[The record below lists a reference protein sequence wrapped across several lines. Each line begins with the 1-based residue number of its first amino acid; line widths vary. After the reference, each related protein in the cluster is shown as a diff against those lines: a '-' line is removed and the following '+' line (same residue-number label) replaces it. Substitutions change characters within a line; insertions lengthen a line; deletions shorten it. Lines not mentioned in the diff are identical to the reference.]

1 MIQVPASA
9 LPGKYSPRPGIYEY
23 FGLPPFPFRCR
34 LSFASLIRRWET
46 LVDGEDVSDA
56 VLAGAIMEQLERAP
70 EFREPIDD
78 LSVLDRNADLVD
90 LLVCGFLPSL
100 KEEKELL
107 GLSLPFNNS
116 PFFQSPTALRIL
128 NHPEVKMSYT
138 LGPDAFYQ
146 QILTYAFNLILH
158 RQYGQPFVLQDAYT
172 FEVRLDDPPF
182 HRFYQAHVDYQFVEL
197 VPLRPLPE
205 LSSAQLRHL
214 MENLGNNELFLQTFD
229 PDTLE
234 FQGLVASTFF
244 DVTKT
249 HTISELEV
257 CLMERDALT
266 GRNPLSPI
274 EQQLRSYFQLP
285 DLRLGIT
292 IHDFAR
298 KGKETCR
305 FSIWKGLLPAEHYQQ
320 WSTESPLLAEL
331 FASGKIKVLENLTE
345 QESADPSVEAL
356 SEKGIAS
363 VVLAPLTNKE
373 KEIIGLL
380 ELGSP
385 HPGDFSRWSPQSLHP
400 IVRLFGIAAERSR
413 MEIDNQLEAIIR
425 REFTAIHPSIEW
437 RFAEIA
443 SHILHRQERELGQM
457 EIEPIIFRDVYPFY
471 AQADIVGSTAMRNQA
486 IREDLV
492 RNLREAERVLRV
504 SHDHSVFPLAGE
516 LLLEAGARIEAL
528 QNEINSNNELSTAR
542 FLVERVHPFLQLLR
556 DKSPAIEESVQ
567 KYLALL
573 DPEWGIVYDRRKAY
587 EESVARIN
595 EASSFYLDR
604 DQQKAQQIIPHF
616 YEKYQTDGVAYN
628 MYVGQSLWREGR
640 FEPRIHLPNLQLWQL
655 LSLCR
660 ITWKLGELKARLP
673 TPLSTAQLILVHSSP
688 LSIRFRMDEKRFD
701 VDGTYNAHYEIVKK
715 RIDKAYLKGTDER
728 LTQEGK
734 IAVVMQQE
742 LDERS
747 YRQHFRYLLKKGFIV
762 PPIEEVE
769 LETMQGVFGLRAI
782 RLQVAPTPPS
792 KG

>member
-1 MIQVPASA
+1 
-9 LPGKYSPRPGIYEY
+9 
-23 FGLPPFPFRCR
+23 
-34 LSFASLIRRWET
+34 
-46 LVDGEDVSDA
+46 
-56 VLAGAIMEQLERAP
+56 
-70 EFREPIDD
+70 
-78 LSVLDRNADLVD
+78 
-90 LLVCGFLPSL
+90 
-100 KEEKELL
+100 
-107 GLSLPFNNS
+107 
-116 PFFQSPTALRIL
+116 
-128 NHPEVKMSYT
+128 
-138 LGPDAFYQ
+138 
-146 QILTYAFNLILH
+146 
-158 RQYGQPFVLQDAYT
+158 
-172 FEVRLDDPPF
+172 
-182 HRFYQAHVDYQFVEL
+182 
-197 VPLRPLPE
+197 
-205 LSSAQLRHL
+205 
-214 MENLGNNELFLQTFD
+214 
-229 PDTLE
+229 
-234 FQGLVASTFF
+234 
-244 DVTKT
+244 
-249 HTISELEV
+249 
-257 CLMERDALT
+257 
-266 GRNPLSPI
+266 
-274 EQQLRSYFQLP
+274 
-285 DLRLGIT
+285 
-292 IHDFAR
+292 
-298 KGKETCR
+298 
-305 FSIWKGLLPAEHYQQ
+305 
-320 WSTESPLLAEL
+320 
-331 FASGKIKVLENLTE
+331 
-345 QESADPSVEAL
+345 
-356 SEKGIAS
+356 
-363 VVLAPLTNKE
+363 
-373 KEIIGLL
+373 
-380 ELGSP
+380 
-385 HPGDFSRWSPQSLHP
+385 
-400 IVRLFGIAAERSR
+400 

-516 LLLEAGARIEAL
+516 LLLDAGARIEAL

-782 RLQVAPTPPS
+782 RLQVAPTPRRKAKNGGRTALSGPTAIGS
-792 KG
+792 QQFRKVAERRQPQPFGGLPKEFFRAATLLAPGLQGGRSLRFGQFSSLLVGEQTVVPENRFRKGRPAAAQRQEALRGRRCQQVLPTNDKVDLPMQIVGQRGHLIGGQAVLLPHDKISQFPGQFDGAPCRLFPFPKVDPGILRYANSPGRTGFGQRPAAKATGTGIEPIGRNGLDLPTRAATGVEMSALRQIFQKAMVGFQPQMLRPMTGEIVGACRALVVVQAEPFQRPEDIVDIFRTATCPVEIVDPQQYPAAL